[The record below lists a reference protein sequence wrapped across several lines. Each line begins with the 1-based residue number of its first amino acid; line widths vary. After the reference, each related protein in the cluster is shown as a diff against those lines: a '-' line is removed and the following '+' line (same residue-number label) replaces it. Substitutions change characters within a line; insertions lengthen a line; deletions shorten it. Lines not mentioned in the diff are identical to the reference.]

1 MTSKSLKKILR
12 STDSEDYD
20 DIVTKEDP
28 EREAVVL
35 KLRKIFKELLEA
47 IGEDPERQGLKK
59 TPERAA
65 KALWYFTHGYQVLTR
80 GSFIS
85 LNISFL
91 L

>member
-1 MTSKSLKKILR
+1 MSSKTNTKILR

-20 DIVTKEDP
+20 DIVSKEDP

-35 KLRKIFKELLEA
+35 KLKKVFKELLES

-65 KALWYFTHGYQVLTR
+65 KALWYFTHGYHIQMN
-80 GSFIS
+80 G
-85 LNISFL
+85 
-91 L
+91 